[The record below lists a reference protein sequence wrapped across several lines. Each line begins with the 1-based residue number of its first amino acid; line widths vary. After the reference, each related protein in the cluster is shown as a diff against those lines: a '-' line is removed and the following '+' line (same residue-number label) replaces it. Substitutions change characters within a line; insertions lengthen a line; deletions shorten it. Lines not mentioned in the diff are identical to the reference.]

1 MTPVWTARRLGLGV
15 VLGVA
20 GLYGLSPALGA
31 QTTAPP
37 SGVILGRIV
46 ETDTDRGV
54 AGAVV
59 RLSAGP
65 AARPAVGGSGG
76 PSAGAGA
83 GVSAAPNAITN
94 ASGHFLF
101 RDVPSGTYTITVQAA
116 GFLPASYGQRRP
128 DGPPRSVQ
136 VDATRPPTNV
146 TIRVWRPGAI
156 EGTLRDELGDP
167 LVGAAVRA
175 MRREL
180 HSTDAS
186 FAAAVAT
193 STDDRGLFRLAPL
206 PPGEYV
212 VFAPSRTTSVPRSMA
227 DQLANAYSGTRSNVT
242 RDEPQVLWNMKV
254 SGTLISPEGIDAG
267 GAVVEVPFLPGRATL
282 IAPRPSTDGVME
294 VYRTTWYPAAT
305 TLSTASVLD
314 IGPGEARTGVDI
326 ALELTRAF
334 RVSGRLSVTDGPSSD
349 QIIHLLPRDSRA
361 LGADPDFGT
370 AVTLSLADG
379 SFTLIGVP
387 PGEYRLVVLRFGRP
401 PNFPGEGEFAD
412 FNRRT
417 LWADVPVSVTD
428 GDVTSLFVPLADGA
442 RVEGRVVFD
451 GTPPPAAAIQKM
463 AVSLVP
469 VDRHVHG
476 LYGLAVPPDS
486 TGAFLTVRYP
496 PGRYFLTV
504 SPPGAQWVVK
514 SISVAGRPV
523 ADALITLAAADIGDV
538 VATLTTRTALL
549 SGTVRTTSSDPDVI
563 VLLMPGD
570 VERWIA
576 NGLPSSLSRTVAPGE
591 DGRFRIDGLTT
602 GDYLAVAIDA
612 AANVNLGDAATIR
625 ALARAA
631 SAVSIV
637 EGVDVAVTLPISQVR

>member
-1 MTPVWTARRLGLGV
+1 
-15 VLGVA
+15 
-20 GLYGLSPALGA
+20 
-31 QTTAPP
+31 
-37 SGVILGRIV
+37 
-46 ETDTDRGV
+46 
-54 AGAVV
+54 
-59 RLSAGP
+59 
-65 AARPAVGGSGG
+65 
-76 PSAGAGA
+76 
-83 GVSAAPNAITN
+83 
-94 ASGHFLF
+94 
-101 RDVPSGTYTITVQAA
+101 
-116 GFLPASYGQRRP
+116 
-128 DGPPRSVQ
+128 VQ

-334 RVSGRLSVTDGPSSD
+334 RISGRLSVTDGPGSD
-349 QIIHLLPRDSRA
+349 QLVHLLPRDSRA
-361 LGADPDFGT
+361 LGADPDVGT
-370 AVTLSLADG
+370 AVTISEADG
-379 SFTLIGVP
+379 RFTLIGVP

-401 PNFPGEGEFAD
+401 PNSSGEGEFAA
-412 FNRRT
+412 FNVRT
-417 LWADVPVSVTD
+417 LWADVLVSVTD
-428 GDVTSLFVPLADGA
+428 RDVTGLEVPLADG
-442 RVEGRVVFD
+442 VGLEGRVVFE
-451 GTPPPAAAIQKM
+451 GTPPPAPAIRKTT
-463 AVSLVP
+463 VGLVP
-469 VDRHVHG
+469 VDRRVHG
-476 LYGLAVPPDS
+476 MFGMAVPPDLA
-486 TGAFLTVRYP
+486 GAFVTPRYP

-504 SPPGAQWVVK
+504 SPPDASWVVK
-514 SISVAGRPV
+514 SVSVAGRSV
-523 ADALITLAAADIGDV
+523 ADAPITLATADIGDV
-538 VATLTTRTALL
+538 VVTLTTRTAAL
-549 SGTVRTTSSDPDVI
+549 SGTVRATSPDADVT
-563 VLLMPGD
+563 VLLMPSD

-576 NGLPSSLSRTVAPGE
+576 NALPSFLARRAATDE
-591 DGRFRIDGLTT
+591 DGRFRIDRLTA
-602 GDYLAVAIDA
+602 GDYLAVAIDGA
-612 AANVNLGDAATIR
+612 TTVNLGDAAFVR

-631 SAVSIV
+631 SAVTIAD
-637 EGVDVAVTLPISQVR
+637 GVDAAVTLAVSQVR